1 MAENLYV
8 VTGAAGNVGKIV
20 ADRLLA
26 QGKRVRVIG
35 RAAAKLEAHKKKGAE
50 VREGSLEDAAFLTK
64 AFEGATAVYAM
75 IPTDFSV
82 RGVRAFQNRVADA
95 IATAVEKAGVKYVV
109 TLSSVGANRSEGV
122 GPVNGLYDMEQRFNR
137 IPQVNV
143 LHLRPG
149 YFMENL
155 LGNIGMIKGMNIHG
169 GPARADVPIALIA
182 TQDIGEVAA
191 RRLAA
196 LDFQGTQVQEL
207 LGPRDVTM
215 TEVTQALGAA
225 IGKPDLKYVAFSY
238 EDARKGMVGAG
249 LPPEFADLYV
259 ELNKAFNEG
268 TAKATQPRSAQT
280 TTPTSIED
288 FAKNVF
294 APAFK
299 AS

>member
-8 VTGAAGNVGKIV
+8 VTGATGNVGKII
-20 ADRLLA
+20 AERLLA

-35 RAAAKLEAHKKKGAE
+35 REASRLEAHAKKGAE

-64 AFEGATAVYAM
+64 AFEGATAVFAM
-75 IPTDFSV
+75 IPPNFSV
-82 RGVRAFQNRVADA
+82 SGFRAFQNRVANAFASA
-95 IATAVEKAGVKYVV
+95 IEKAGVKYVV
-109 TLSSVGANRSEGV
+109 SLSSIGANLSAGV
-122 GPVNGLYDMEQRFNR
+122 GPVNGLHDMEQRFNR
-137 IPQVNV
+137 IPNVNV

-155 LGNIGMIKGMNIHG
+155 LGNIGMIKGMNING
-169 GPARADVPIALIA
+169 GPARADVPIPLTA

-196 LDFQGTQVQEL
+196 LDFKGTSVQEL
-207 LGPRDVTM
+207 HGPRDVTM
-215 TEVTQALGAA
+215 AEATKALGAA
-225 IGKPDLKYVAFSY
+225 IGKPELPYVAFPY
-238 EDARKGMVGAG
+238 EDARKGMVGMG
-249 LPPEFADLYV
+249 LPAEAADMFV
-259 ELNKAFNEG
+259 ELNKGFNDG
-268 TAKATQPRSAQT
+268 TVKATQPRSAQT